1 VEVMETATTQRG
13 AERSGIGRH
22 RRRPG
27 RHAAAPG
34 PVLTVT
40 RLRDVA
46 VVLVT
51 AVTIAGVTGVAFPRA
66 TSSASIRHDDTPD
79 PALVRSIEAAQG
91 SQLCR
96 IDWRRSTWHVK
107 KLIRC
112 AAAHVGISPEKALY
126 VAWRESRF
134 QPGAYNAA
142 GAAAGVFQHLLRYWP
157 ERAVR
162 YGFPR
167 SSPYNARAN
176 IFVTMRMVRQ
186 HGWWPWGV

>member
-1 VEVMETATTQRG
+1 VTETATTLRPP
-13 AERSGIGRH
+13 ERSGIGRH

-27 RHAAAPG
+27 RHAAAAR
-34 PVLTVT
+34 PVLTAT

-46 VVLVT
+46 VVLV
-51 AVTIAGVTGVAFPRA
+51 AAIAIAGVTGVAFPRA

-79 PALVRSIEAAQG
+79 PALVRSIEASPG
-91 SQLCR
+91 SLPCQ

-112 AAAHVGISPEKALY
+112 AAAHEGVSPDQALY

-157 ERAVR
+157 ERAVE